1 LLNDDHLAS
10 NELYITNLL
19 VQIAESDDKGAFT
32 ALFNRYYDRLVQFAM
47 LFVPVHSLAEDV
59 VSEVMIR
66 LLRKRRELVS
76 IGNFR
81 AYLFTAVKNEAL
93 NQLKL
98 IRKER
103 LFKPVDNEKDIFLPD
118 NSDPHAYLVEK
129 ELSEMIAGVI
139 ERLPPKRRMVY
150 RLVKDEGLRYREV
163 SELLDISERT
173 VEVHLKIAIREL
185 RQAVANHLLEKPKTG
200 FNYLKVNR

>member
-1 LLNDDHLAS
+1 VAS

-19 VQIAESDDKGAFT
+19 VQIAESDDKDAFT

-66 LLRKRRELVS
+66 LLRKRRELAS
-76 IGNFR
+76 IGNFQ

-103 LFKPVDNEKDIFLPD
+103 LFKPIDNEKDIFLPD
-118 NSDPHAYLVEK
+118 ISDPHEYMVEK

-150 RLVKDEGLRYREV
+150 RLVKDEGLRYKEV

-185 RQAVANHLLEKPKTG
+185 RQAVANHLTEKPKTG